1 MHVSN
6 EGLSFANVVNDENG
20 NGGDAS
26 NNGYHASGGS
36 PPRSGATETRRFYYC
51 KKERHLKPDFLKL
64 KAKRAAEEAENTVT
78 GGATNAVD
86 AKDGA
91 SKHAHTML
99 VEKFWYFNTGVEDH
113 FFFSQV
119 SEEKYSKFL
128 PI

>member
-1 MHVSN
+1 M
-6 EGLSFANVVNDENG
+6 
-20 NGGDAS
+20 
-26 NNGYHASGGS
+26 
-36 PPRSGATETRRFYYC
+36 
-51 KKERHLKPDFLKL
+51 
-64 KAKRAAEEAENTVT
+64 T

-119 SEEKYSKFL
+119 SEEKYSKLL
-128 PI
+128 PICMILDSESTIGTIDNKAMVYNISKSPSPITLH